1 MVSNELKES
10 YKGTT
15 FKVFQPRIEIRI
27 DEINAALETLLSES
41 DVDEWSYI
49 TADNPYSKE
58 LSDEQNNQRFQE
70 LIRMVNKYSFYEGE
84 GVGED
89 PTWKPEKSILIIGIT
104 REKAIS
110 IGNYFEQNA
119 IVVGMKGNPP
129 ELLFLR

>member
-27 DEINAALETLLSES
+27 DKINPELESLLSEN
-41 DVDEWSYI
+41 DIDEWSYI
-49 TADNPYSKE
+49 TADNPYSKQ
-58 LSDEQNNQRFQE
+58 LSDEQNKQRFQE
-70 LIRMVNKYSFYEGE
+70 LVQMAGIYSFYEGE

-89 PTWKPEKSILIIGIT
+89 PAWKPEKSILIIGIT
-104 REKAIS
+104 RDKAIS

-119 IVVGMKGNPP
+119 IVVGRKGNPA
-129 ELLFLR
+129 ELLMLK